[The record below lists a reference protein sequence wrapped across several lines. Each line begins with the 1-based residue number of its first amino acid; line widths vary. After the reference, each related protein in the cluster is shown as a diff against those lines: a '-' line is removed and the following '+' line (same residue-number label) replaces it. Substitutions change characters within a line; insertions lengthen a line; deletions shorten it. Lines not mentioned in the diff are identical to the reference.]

1 MSLDISNDSQVLVPV
16 CEPVLTTGI
25 TVIKL
30 KLEQA
35 QVAQV
40 EYISLGCCSFNLFV
54 YQLHCWLRLG
64 AWDIQVLPLLAA
76 SFSMEIATLAGKSS
90 HVSNLLYIFIFI
102 LCSMSTFTV
111 IVHGTLVSW
120 GCHRSRLWEP
130 LCMDLKAYCTKNS
143 KP

>member
-40 EYISLGCCSFNLFV
+40 GYLGLGC
-54 YQLHCWLRLG
+54 
-64 AWDIQVLPLLAA
+64 LPL
-76 SFSMEIATLAGKSS
+76 KK
-90 HVSNLLYIFIFI
+90 VD
-102 LCSMSTFTV
+102 V
-111 IVHGTLVSW
+111 
-120 GCHRSRLWEP
+120 
-130 LCMDLKAYCTKNS
+130 
-143 KP
+143 